1 MMQTPSLR
9 VGPFNVCGAGHS
21 VLRSVDRKAG
31 RSSGGGYLAHHE
43 VEVAGP
49 AEGCGCFLRR
59 LGHQGRQIAGHGL
72 TAMCARRRLAGTVAR
87 SRAWACPGSPS
98 TVITWSRGAVA
109 AAGSVVI
116 RPPIR
121 RERAPPG
128 ARRGPRVS

>member
-1 MMQTPSLR
+1 MVQTPSLR

-21 VLRSVDRKAG
+21 VVRPADRKAG
-31 RSSGGGYLAHHE
+31 RSSGGGYLADHE
-43 VEVAGP
+43 AEVAGP

-59 LGHQGRQIAGHGL
+59 PGHQGRRVAGHGL
-72 TAMCARRRLAGTVAR
+72 TAMCARRRPARTLAR
-87 SRAWACPGSPS
+87 SRALACPGSPS
-98 TVITWSRGAVA
+98 TVITWSRRAVA

-128 ARRGPRVS
+128 ARRGPGVS